1 MKIIKY
7 IFEITDVM
15 DSINAESMIEHLTD
29 NPDTSFTKNLRNV
42 VKLTKSNIKFDEMK
56 TMASNYILQIKDEL
70 PSSSLLCSQVAMAMV
85 NLADVG
91 LRLVNKVT
99 AEFPNSNFAT
109 KRYDSRTAP
118 CNSQFSFFGKPP
130 NCKPCGFCCPRPR
143 DCNFPLIF
151 MSCGVDTLSLKSLSG
166 VLSV

>member
-99 AEFPNSNFAT
+99 AEFPNSNFDT
-109 KRYDSRTAP
+109 KHYDSRTAP
-118 CNSQFSFFGKPP
+118 
-130 NCKPCGFCCPRPR
+130 
-143 DCNFPLIF
+143 L
-151 MSCGVDTLSLKSLSG
+151 
-166 VLSV
+166 